1 MKDKLTVHH
10 FLYPIL
16 AIVLIVAG
24 VSWLKAHDAWR
35 DAASFQRGKDD
46 QIKMAQA
53 AGTAAEKH
61 SDVVAKQETKDVAA
75 IQKQAAKPLSQSD
88 VIDLINAVLP
98 NAHASEGVT
107 PEGKPAVV
115 LPDAPEARVEIQ
127 AYKAGCDICAVR
139 LKARDEQFTDQQT
152 QLKAK
157 DDELTAT
164 RLERDK
170 WKVAAGHHGFW
181 GNVKE
186 WGIRIGF
193 AAGGYAAGKVMK

>member
-1 MKDKLTVHH
+1 MNKLTVHH

-16 AIVLIVAG
+16 AIALGVAG
-24 VSWLKAHDAWR
+24 FSWLKAHDAWR
-35 DAASFQRGKDD
+35 DAQSFQRGKDD
-46 QIKMAQA
+46 QIKASQA
-53 AGTAAEKH
+53 VAVAAEKH

-75 IQKQAAKPLSQSD
+75 IQQQAAKPLSEKD
-88 VIDLINAVLP
+88 VVDLINAVLP
-98 NAHASEGVT
+98 QAHASEGVT

-115 LPDAPEARVEIQ
+115 LPDAPEARKELQ
-127 AYKAGCDICAVR
+127 DYKAGCDICTVR
-139 LKARDEQFTDQQT
+139 LKARDEQFTDRQT

-170 WKVAAGHHGFW
+170 WKVAAGKHGFW

-193 AAGGYAAGKVMK
+193 AAGGYAAGRIMK